1 MRRKWTDEQLIQA
14 VKDSRSVAQVIEK
27 LGLKPAG
34 GNYKTINTK
43 IAELGL
49 DVSHFKG
56 QGWNTGEDYKPIK
69 EAIPLEKILVKDSNY
84 QSYKLAKRLL
94 KEGLKEHKCEK
105 CGNTEWLG
113 EAIPLELHHI
123 NGDHT
128 DNRIE
133 NLQMLCPNCHAF
145 TDNYRGKNI
154 GMSAPGE
161 TQEVEAG

>member
-14 VKDSRSVAQVIEK
+14 VKDSRSVAQVIIK

-34 GNYKTINTK
+34 GNYKTINNK
-43 IAELGL
+43 IAELNL

-56 QGWNTGEDYKPIK
+56 QGWNSGEDYIPIK
-69 EAIPLEKILVKDSNY
+69 KAIPLEEILVKDSNY
-84 QSYKLAKRLL
+84 QSYKLSKRLL
-94 KEGLKEHKCEK
+94 KEGLKEHRCEK
-105 CGNTEWLG
+105 CGNNEWLG
-113 EAIPLELHHI
+113 SPIPLELHHI

-133 NLQMLCPNCHAF
+133 NLMMLCPNCHAF

-154 GMSAPGE
+154 GMSAQEE
-161 TQEVEAG
+161 TLDVEVG